1 MRHSIFTYT
10 TQAIVLSE
18 ITKTDANGKL
28 IYQSLI
34 DEIIPIAH
42 WMFGK
47 QTDATVEEL
56 AAELLAV
63 GLALRFTPH
72 LNGFIHIQ
80 TNPRWCYSTEKT
92 VKNAES
98 E

>member
-1 MRHSIFTYT
+1 
-10 TQAIVLSE
+10 
-18 ITKTDANGKL
+18 
-28 IYQSLI
+28 
-34 DEIIPIAH
+34 
-42 WMFGK
+42 MFGK

-80 TNPRWCYSTEKT
+80 TNPKWCYSTEKT

-98 E
+98 EHSSRKGIAMMI

>member
-1 MRHSIFTYT
+1 M
-10 TQAIVLSE
+10 
-18 ITKTDANGKL
+18 
-28 IYQSLI
+28 I

-42 WMFGK
+42 WMFGN

-56 AAELLAV
+56 ASELLAV
-63 GLALRFTPH
+63 GLALRFIPH

-80 TNPRWCYSTEKT
+80 TNPKWCYSTENT

-98 E
+98 KQAYTEPQLNIANLSDQSTYLPRNRRPS